1 MMMNDIK
8 KNELN
13 EQEMDN
19 VTGGAFRA
27 AGHNQSE
34 AITLEDIVDASFDAV
49 GQAINRMRTDS
60 IRLRTDSIRMRTD
73 SIRLRTD
80 SQK

>member
-1 MMMNDIK
+1 MMNEIK

-13 EQEMDN
+13 DMEMDN

-27 AGHNQSE
+27 AGDNQD
-34 AITLEDIVDASFDAV
+34 AVITLENVVDAFTDAV
-49 GQAINRMRTDS
+49 GRATDKLRTDS

-80 SQK
+80 SIK